1 MIPYLDCRAA
11 QSLLEAF
18 VDGELSV
25 NDQVALESHLRWCR
39 VCAARVEDIQTI
51 GASLRVTSCA
61 LRAVDGADES
71 LVSAESEVL
80 TRIQTEREQST
91 WTQLRSM
98 CSDMRFFWPAVGA
111 SFALAACVCVAAAV
125 VSLTSDEKPDSLAG
139 MIEVLANPGSDE
151 NPMRLDGAMAA
162 PPPWSQAAPP
172 RALGDA
178 GLDSLAGDD
187 AVFALAAV
195 VTREG
200 RVANY
205 EVLFAERASVRRHDT
220 AVQTDDVSSVLNAV
234 KQSRFAPAQSM
245 DGAPVAV
252 NMVWVLAR
260 TTVKASARASL
271 EPPPVK
277 IAPVAPHPVEAAPKP
292 DAPST
297 SVAVP
302 SSTA

>member
-11 QSLLEAF
+11 QLLLEAF

-25 NDQVALESHLRWCR
+25 HDQVALESHLRWCR
-39 VCAARVEDIQTI
+39 VCAARVEDMQVI

-61 LRAVDGADES
+61 LRTDDAADES
-71 LVSAESEVL
+71 LASVESEVL
-80 TRIQTEREQST
+80 TRIQTEREQAT
-91 WTQLRSM
+91 WARLRSM
-98 CSDMRFFWPAVGA
+98 CIDMRFFWPAVGA
-111 SFALAACVCVAAAV
+111 SFALVACLCVAAAV
-125 VSLTSDEKPDSLAG
+125 ISVTNAQKPDSLAG
-139 MIEVLANPGSDE
+139 MIEMLANPGSDE

-162 PPPWSQAAPP
+162 PP
-172 RALGDA
+172 RALDGS
-178 GLDSLAGDD
+178 GLESVPDDD

-205 EVLFAERASVRRHDT
+205 EVLFSERASVRRHDT
-220 AVQTDDVSSVLNAV
+220 AVQTGDVSSVVNAV
-234 KQSRFAPAQSM
+234 KQSRFAPAQAV

-252 NMVWVLAR
+252 NMVWLLAR
-260 TTVKASARASL
+260 TTVKPAARAAL
-271 EPPPVK
+271 DLPPVK
-277 IAPVAPHPVEAAPKP
+277 IAPAPRPADAAPKP

-297 SVAVP
+297 SIAVP

>member
-11 QSLLEAF
+11 QLLLEAF
-18 VDGELSV
+18 VDGELPV
-25 NDQVALESHLRWCR
+25 HDQVALESHLRWCT
-39 VCAARVEDIQTI
+39 VCAARVEDMQVI

-61 LRAVDGADES
+61 RRAVDGTDDS
-71 LVSAESEVL
+71 LASVESEVV
-80 TRIQTEREQST
+80 TRIQTEREQAT
-91 WTQLRSM
+91 WAQLRSM
-98 CSDMRFFWPAVGA
+98 CTDMRFFWPAVGA
-111 SFALAACVCVAAAV
+111 SLALVACLCVAAAV
-125 VSLTSDEKPDSLAG
+125 VSVTNAQKPDSLAG
-139 MIEVLANPGSDE
+139 MIEMLANPGSDE

-162 PPPWSQAAPP
+162 PP
-172 RALGDA
+172 RALDGA
-178 GLDSLAGDD
+178 GLESVPDDD

-220 AVQTDDVSSVLNAV
+220 AVQTGDVSSVVNAV
-234 KQSRFAPAQSM
+234 KQSRFSPAQAT

-260 TTVKASARASL
+260 TTVKASARASID
-271 EPPPVK
+271 PPPLRL
-277 IAPVAPHPVEAAPKP
+277 APVPRPVDAAPKP

-297 SVAVP
+297 SVALVP

>member
-11 QSLLEAF
+11 QLLLEAF
-18 VDGELSV
+18 VDGELAV
-25 NDQVALESHLRWCR
+25 HDQVALESHLRWCS
-39 VCAARVEDIQTI
+39 VCAARVEDMQAI
-51 GASLRVTSCA
+51 GASLRLTSCA
-61 LRAVDGADES
+61 LRAVDGADEGLAS
-71 LVSAESEVL
+71 VVSEVL
-80 TRIQTEREQST
+80 TRIQTEREQSA

-111 SFALAACVCVAAAV
+111 SLALLACLCVASAV
-125 VSLTSDEKPDSLAG
+125 VSLTSAEKPDSLAG
-139 MIEVLANPGSDE
+139 MIEVLANPGSDQ

-162 PPPWSQAAPP
+162 PP
-172 RALGDA
+172 RALDGA
-178 GLDSLAGDD
+178 GLESVPGDD
-187 AVFALAAV
+187 AVFALSAV

-220 AVQTDDVSSVLNAV
+220 AVQTGDVSSVVNAV

-260 TTVKASARASL
+260 TTVKASARAAL

-277 IAPVAPHPVEAAPKP
+277 IAPVPHPVDAAPKA

-297 SVAVP
+297 SIVVP
-302 SSTA
+302 STTA

>member
-11 QSLLEAF
+11 QLLLEAF
-18 VDGELSV
+18 VDGELAV
-25 NDQVALESHLRWCR
+25 PDQVALESHLRWCR
-39 VCAARVEDIQTI
+39 VCAARVEDMQLI

-71 LVSAESEVL
+71 LVSIESEVL

-91 WTQLRSM
+91 WAQLRNM
-98 CSDMRFFWPAVGA
+98 CTDMRFFWPAVGA
-111 SFALAACVCVAAAV
+111 SLALVACLGVAAAV
-125 VSLTSDEKPDSLAG
+125 VSVTSAQKPDSLAG

-162 PPPWSQAAPP
+162 PP
-172 RALGDA
+172 RALDSV
-178 GLDSLAGDD
+178 GLESMPGDD

-220 AVQTDDVSSVLNAV
+220 AVQTDDVSSVVNAV
-234 KQSRFAPAQSM
+234 KQSRFAPAQAI

-252 NMVWVLAR
+252 NMVWLLAR

-277 IAPVAPHPVEAAPKP
+277 IAPPPPPVDAEPKP